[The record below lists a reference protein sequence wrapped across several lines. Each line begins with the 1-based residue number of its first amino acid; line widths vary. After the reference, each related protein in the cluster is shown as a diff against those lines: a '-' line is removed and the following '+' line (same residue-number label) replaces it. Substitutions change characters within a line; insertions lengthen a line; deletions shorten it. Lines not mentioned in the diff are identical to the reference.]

1 MKIISPKTEFLY
13 PPQFIYADVIAVVAC
28 LARSWSSLAALLIA
42 PSNWLLYFKIIYFTV
57 SAPKLP
63 FYRFQVGMNLHLE
76 INLLI
81 KGGWSRDL
89 SIDFF
94 IHLKS
99 FNLCFYFSRNFP
111 VIFFRSQPK
120 DVGKTVTS
128 ENLWRPMLEKRN
140 RILHNAWDKH
150 NIRNI
155 NWENVFRYTVNEYR
169 IVFVGIA

>member
-1 MKIISPKTEFLY
+1 MIIISPKTEFLY

-42 PSNWLLYFKIIYFTV
+42 PSNWPLYFKIIYFTV

-94 IHLKS
+94 HTFKVIQFVFL
-99 FNLCFYFSRNFP
+99 FFAEFSCD
-111 VIFFRSQPK
+111 FFSLSTERRRENSYIGK
-120 DVGKTVTS
+120 FMTADVRKKKQNSTQCMGQTQYQ
-128 ENLWRPMLEKRN
+128 
-140 RILHNAWDKH
+140 KH
-150 NIRNI
+150 KLRKC
-155 NWENVFRYTVNEYR
+155 V
-169 IVFVGIA
+169 